1 MATLALLPAF
11 ASKHCTTLHRTA
23 EERIGASKGGTGE
36 CPSAY
41 PDFSPVP
48 LMSPHLRWSLA
59 STVSLD
65 HFSSCPNR
73 AGNSGLT
80 SCKRTVTKLKIET
93 CPLTGPR
100 AAQAPSAG
108 QAVSA
113 QPGRAGFWAAG
124 AAEPPRG
131 SCFPHQA
138 RPAFLDPEAPRVL
151 SLPPPPPPCQRL
163 LTVPQRKQAWGGH
176 GAGWGETGVRWW
188 AALLAQRAL

>member
-1 MATLALLPAF
+1 MIMRVKHLTGPSTWHTVVPPLVVAAPVATLALLPAF
-11 ASKHCTTLHRTA
+11 ASKHCTALHRTA

-100 AAQAPSAG
+100 AVQAPSAG
-108 QAVSA
+108 QAELDSG
-113 QPGRAGFWAAG
+113 QLELPSPHEG
-124 AAEPPRG
+124 AAFPTRQGRLSLIPKPQG
-131 SCFPHQA
+131 SSASCLPH
-138 RPAFLDPEAPRVL
+138 RPA
-151 SLPPPPPPCQRL
+151 
-163 LTVPQRKQAWGGH
+163 
-176 GAGWGETGVRWW
+176 TGY
-188 AALLAQRAL
+188 